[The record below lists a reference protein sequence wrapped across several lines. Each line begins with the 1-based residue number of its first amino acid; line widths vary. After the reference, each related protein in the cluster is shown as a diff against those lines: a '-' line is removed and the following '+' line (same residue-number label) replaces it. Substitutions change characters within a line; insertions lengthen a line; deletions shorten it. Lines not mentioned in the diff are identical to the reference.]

1 MIKYTDGTVVLDK
14 WDLRALV
21 ELWLE
26 GERGEKKTIVD
37 EDLEEKR
44 KQITK
49 TLLRRIYFR
58 LKYPIVELEE

>member
-58 LKYPIVELEE
+58 LKYPIIELEE